1 MWPCRTQWKWDGYLS
16 VWRGDNGKVGVHC
29 VRWNVSIKKRSYF
42 LKMILYLKGVWK
54 TDGKSRLK
62 NLTALLAEI
71 CQHGPAEI
79 TLDEEDSRE
88 CEGGRSRERD
98 WDVICIQAT
107 FQGAVSFPSPCLC
120 FRGLLDTK
128 ALSRHL
134 HEIFNRYWPVSRN
147 MSVASSPPCLAPMA
161 SQRKRGVGHVK
172 WHSLFSLS
180 GKDPSYWNGS
190 S

>member
-71 CQHGPAEI
+71 CQPGPAQI
-79 TLDEEDSRE
+79 TLAEEDSRE
-88 CEGGRSRERD
+88 CEGGRSRERY
-98 WDVICIQAT
+98 WDVIWIQAT
-107 FQGAVSFPSPCLC
+107 FQGTVSFPSPCLC
-120 FRGLLDTK
+120 FRVPLDTK
-128 ALSRHL
+128 AISGLL
-134 HEIFNRYWPVSRN
+134 HEIFTRSWPVSR
-147 MSVASSPPCLAPMA
+147 STSIASSPPCLAPMS
-161 SQRKRGVGHVK
+161 SQRTRGVGQLNDTVYV
-172 WHSLFSLS
+172 
-180 GKDPSYWNGS
+180 P
-190 S
+190 